1 MVGPPGILS
10 SSATPTQKI
19 NYTQQSSVP
28 YAGTTLRTSF
38 DRDASQS
45 TGPGAP
51 AGRAMSNA
59 MSFAPRGSSLAPSPV
74 PGSFSNSTIRS
85 NIGARAGSGQDINLS
100 LRELRDLE
108 RMEEDQNR
116 GAEQK
121 MLSIL
126 RESLNRELKIKE
138 GSENLL
144 EALNNKKAKQTKD
157 QRLRVETELNSSN
170 QKIKELRGQISELQR
185 QKVPSTPTRS
195 RMDGLFQS
203 SSNLRSPQSAS
214 RSAVESDV
222 EEPTESPTYAL
233 AEILQAL
240 EVEGLTPD
248 YYVGHANDLVELFKR
263 HPTLKY
269 DLVWAIFG
277 LRMQVM
283 LLSESREV
291 VAAGYR
297 MTRYAISD
305 IASIQ
310 KIRALNTDYLV
321 VL

>member
-1 MVGPPGILS
+1 M
-10 SSATPTQKI
+10 
-19 NYTQQSSVP
+19 
-28 YAGTTLRTSF
+28 
-38 DRDASQS
+38 
-45 TGPGAP
+45 
-51 AGRAMSNA
+51 
-59 MSFAPRGSSLAPSPV
+59 
-74 PGSFSNSTIRS
+74 
-85 NIGARAGSGQDINLS
+85 NLS

-116 GAEQK
+116 GAEQR
-121 MLSIL
+121 LLVAL
-126 RESLNRELKIKE
+126 REALNRELKIKE

-144 EALNNKKAKQTKD
+144 EALNNKKAKQTKE
-157 QRLRVETELNSSN
+157 QRQRVEAELNSSN
-170 QKIKELRGQISELQR
+170 QKIKELRMQISELQR

-203 SSNLRSPQSAS
+203 SNNLRSPQSAS
-214 RSAVESDV
+214 RSAADSEA
-222 EEPTESPTYAL
+222 EEPAESPTYAL

-248 YYVGHANDLVELFKR
+248 YYVSHANDLVELFKR

-269 DLVWAIFG
+269 DLVWSIFG

-305 IASIQ
+305 TSSLQ

-321 VL
+321 ML

>member
-1 MVGPPGILS
+1 
-10 SSATPTQKI
+10 
-19 NYTQQSSVP
+19 
-28 YAGTTLRTSF
+28 
-38 DRDASQS
+38 
-45 TGPGAP
+45 
-51 AGRAMSNA
+51 
-59 MSFAPRGSSLAPSPV
+59 MSFAPRGSSLAPSPA
-74 PGSFSNSTIRS
+74 PGSFGSSGLRS
-85 NIGARAGSGQDINLS
+85 NIGARAGSGQDVNVS
-100 LRELRDLE
+100 LKELRDLE
-108 RMEEDQNR
+108 RMEADETR

-121 MLSIL
+121 MLSSL

-170 QKIKELRGQISELQR
+170 QKIKELRSQISELQR
-185 QKVPSTPTRS
+185 QKLPSTPTRS

-214 RSAVESDV
+214 KSAVESDY

-269 DLVWAIFG
+269 DLVWSIFG

-305 IASIQ
+305 ISSLQ